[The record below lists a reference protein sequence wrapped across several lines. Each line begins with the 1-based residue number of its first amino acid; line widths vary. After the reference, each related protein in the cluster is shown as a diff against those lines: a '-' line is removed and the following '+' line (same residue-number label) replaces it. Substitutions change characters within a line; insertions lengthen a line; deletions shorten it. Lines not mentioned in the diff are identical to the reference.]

1 MACCGSMFKF
11 FVFLFNFIFFL
22 AGVAIIGIGS
32 YMAIKMKDYFDFL
45 STSDLAPGVG
55 VSSYIFIGIGV
66 LVAII
71 SFLGCWGAC
80 TDNKCMMGTFA
91 TIMAIILIAE
101 IGVAITILIYKGK
114 AQGIVED
121 AMTKGLQNYG
131 KNETEGVTRTL
142 DKIQENFQCCGIKSP
157 EDWKSTPF
165 GEGPAFNAPDS
176 CCVAGETQGCG
187 AGKLVQPFTGLNSD
201 GCLSKFIEFVKD
213 NAFLVGGVGIGIIII
228 QLISVI
234 AGCCLAKRM
243 GKEEF
248 V

>member
-11 FVFLFNFIFFL
+11 FVFLFNFIFLL

-114 AQGIVED
+114 AQDIVED
-121 AMTKGLQNYG
+121 AMKKGLQNYG
-131 KNETEGVTRTL
+131 KNETGGVQKTL
-142 DKIQENFQCCGIKSP
+142 DKIQEQFTCCGIKSP
-157 EDWKSTPF
+157 EDWLSTPF
-165 GEGPAFNAPDS
+165 GETTNAPDS
-176 CCVAGETQGCG
+176 CCKVESENCG
-187 AGKLVQPFTGLNSD
+187 VGQLVKPFTNLNSA
-201 GCLSKFIEFVKD
+201 GCLSKFYGFVEN

>member
-22 AGVAIIGIGS
+22 AGVSIIGIGS

-45 STSDLAPGVG
+45 SLSDLAPGVG
-55 VSSYIFIGIGV
+55 VSSYVFIGVGLLI
-66 LVAII
+66 AII

-142 DKIQENFQCCGIKSP
+142 DKIQEQFTCCGIKKP
-157 EDWKSTPF
+157 DDWLTTPF
-165 GEGPAFNAPDS
+165 GAGPAFNAPDS

-187 AGKLVQPFTGLNSD
+187 AGKLVQPFTDLNSD
-201 GCLSKFIEFVKD
+201 GCLTKFYDFVEN